1 LSILGSRVHSPAMAL
16 TLQLADTD
24 GNLLS
29 EAYAVLDDELLEYLS
44 GLDGFPALQRVGAL
58 PSDEETSIG
67 EDDREAL
74 ARETQE
80 LAVLAS
86 RREVPAPPD
95 WVGLEGTG
103 DIRLGEEFGWRGL
116 LDFLRRLEHL
126 VHLCRTM
133 GLEMLAL
140 PYD

>member
-1 LSILGSRVHSPAMAL
+1 MSILGSRVHSPAMAL
-16 TLQLADTD
+16 TLQLSGTD

-29 EAYAVLDDELLEYLS
+29 EAYAVLDDELMEYFS
-44 GLDGFPALQRVGAL
+44 GLDGFPVLRRIGEL
-58 PSDEETSIG
+58 PSEEEMAIG
-67 EDDREAL
+67 EEDREAL
-74 ARETQE
+74 AREARE

-103 DIRLGEEFGWRGL
+103 DIRLGEELGWRGL

-126 VHLCRTM
+126 LHLCRTM
-133 GLEMLAL
+133 ELEMWAL
-140 PYD
+140 PDD

>member
-1 LSILGSRVHSPAMAL
+1 MSILGSRVHSPAMAL
-16 TLQLADTD
+16 TLQLAGAD
-24 GNLLS
+24 GNVLS
-29 EAYAVLDDELLEYLS
+29 EAYAILDDEFLVYLS
-44 GLDGFPALQRVGAL
+44 GLDGFPALRRIGEL
-58 PSDEETSIG
+58 PSEEEMSIR
-67 EDDREAL
+67 EEDREAL
-74 ARETQE
+74 TREAQE

-126 VHLCRTM
+126 LHLCRTM
-133 GLEMLAL
+133 RLEMWVL
-140 PYD
+140 PED

>member
-1 LSILGSRVHSPAMAL
+1 MAL
-16 TLQLADTD
+16 TLQLSDAD

-29 EAYAVLDDELLEYLS
+29 ESYAVLDDELMAYLS
-44 GLDGFPALQRVGAL
+44 GLDGFPALRRMGEL
-58 PSDEETSIG
+58 PSEEETSIG

-74 ARETQE
+74 SREARE

-86 RREVPAPPD
+86 RREVPTPPD

-126 VHLCRTM
+126 LHLCRTM
-133 GLEMLAL
+133 GMEMWAL
-140 PYD
+140 PDE

>member
-1 LSILGSRVHSPAMAL
+1 MSILGARVHSPAMAF
-16 TLQLADTD
+16 TLQLSDAD
-24 GNLLS
+24 GHFLS
-29 EAYAVLDDELLEYLS
+29 EAYAILDDELLAYLA
-44 GLDGFPALQRVGAL
+44 GLDGFPALRKIGEL
-58 PSDEETSIG
+58 PLEEETAIG

-74 ARETQE
+74 AREAVE

-86 RREVPAPPD
+86 RREVPVPPD

-126 VHLCRTM
+126 LHLCRTM
-133 GLEMLAL
+133 EMEMWAL
-140 PYD
+140 PED